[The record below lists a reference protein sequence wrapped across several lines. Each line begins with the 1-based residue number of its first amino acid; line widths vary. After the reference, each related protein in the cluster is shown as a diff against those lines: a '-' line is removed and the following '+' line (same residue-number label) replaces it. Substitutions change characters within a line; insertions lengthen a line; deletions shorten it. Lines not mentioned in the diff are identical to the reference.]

1 MEEWNKIKSIYLV
14 NLMTALRMLAPKG
27 AISL

>member
-27 AISL
+27 IIPL